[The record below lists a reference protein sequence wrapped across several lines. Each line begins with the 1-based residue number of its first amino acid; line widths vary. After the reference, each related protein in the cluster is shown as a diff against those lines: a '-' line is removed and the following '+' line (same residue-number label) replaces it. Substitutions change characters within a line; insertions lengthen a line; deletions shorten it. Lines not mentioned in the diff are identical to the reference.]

1 MHGSLK
7 VKMTALKL
15 PRGRILHLDSPVV
28 MGILNVTP
36 DSFSDGGS
44 YCQLDSAVKQ
54 AHTLLNQGAKII
66 DIGGESTRP
75 GAPDVSLEDELE
87 RVIPLVKA
95 LRASSDCIISIDT
108 SKSEVMRQAIIAGAD
123 IINDVRALQEPGAV
137 EVLAQYPEVAI
148 CLMHMQGQPRTMQ
161 SNPHYDDLFA
171 DINEFFAE
179 RLAACEQAGIQ
190 QQRIILDPGF
200 GFGKTL
206 AHNYEILN
214 KFDVFNQFK
223 LPVLAGL
230 SRKSMIGNLLNRDT
244 NERLA
249 GSLAGALIA
258 AQNGAKIIRVH
269 DVQETVDVL
278 SVWQACTKGITNE

>member
-1 MHGSLK
+1 MEDLK

-54 AHTLLNQGAKII
+54 AQILLNQGAKII

-95 LRASSDCIISIDT
+95 LRKTSDCIISIDT

-123 IINDVRALQEPGAV
+123 IINDVRALQEPGAI

-161 SNPHYDDLFA
+161 SNPHYDDLFT

-179 RLAACEQAGIQ
+179 RLAKCEQAGIQ

-269 DVQETVDVL
+269 DVQETADVL
-278 SVWQACTKGITNE
+278 AVWQACERGISNE

>member
-1 MHGSLK
+1 MHGSSEG
-7 VKMTALKL
+7 KMTALQL

-54 AHTLLNQGAKII
+54 AQTFLKQGAKII

-75 GAPDVSLEDELE
+75 GAPDVALEEELE
-87 RVIPLVKA
+87 RVIPIVKA
-95 LRASSDCIISIDT
+95 LRAISDCIISIDT

-123 IINDVRALQEPGAV
+123 IINDVRALQEPGSID
-137 EVLAQYPEVAI
+137 VLVQYPEVAV

-161 SNPHYDDLFA
+161 TNPHYDDLFA
-171 DINEFFAE
+171 DINEFFARRVAE
-179 RLAACEQAGIQ
+179 CEQAGIQ

-214 KFDVFNQFK
+214 RFDVFTQFK

-230 SRKSMIGNLLNRDT
+230 SRKSMIGNLLHRDT
-244 NERLA
+244 HERLA

-278 SVWQACTKGITNE
+278 SVWLACTKGIINE

>member
-1 MHGSLK
+1 
-7 VKMTALKL
+7 MTAIKL
-15 PRGRILHLDSPVV
+15 PRGRTLHLDDPIV

-36 DSFSDGGS
+36 DSFSDGGN

-54 AHTLLNQGAKII
+54 AQALLNQGAKII

-75 GAPDVSLEDELE
+75 GAPDVSLDEELK

-95 LRASSDCIISIDT
+95 LRQSSDCIISIDT

-123 IINDVRALQEPGAV
+123 IINDVRALQEPGAID
-137 EVLAQYPEVAI
+137 VLAEYPDVAI

-161 SNPHYDDLFA
+161 SNPVYTDLFA
-171 DINEFFAE
+171 DINRFFAE
-179 RLAACEQAGIQ
+179 RIAACEQAGIQ
-190 QQRIILDPGF
+190 KHRIILDPGF

-206 AHNYEILN
+206 AHNYQILD
-214 KFDVFNQFK
+214 KFDEFNQFN

-230 SRKSMIGNLLNRDT
+230 SRKSMIGNLLKRDT
-244 NERLA
+244 SERLA

-269 DVQETVDVL
+269 DVLETVDVL
-278 SVWQACTKGITNE
+278 SVWQACKKGITNE